1 MENNQDNNNTGNP
14 QSLGRQS
21 NPAAGDIATA
31 STQVNNQDNKPVNN
45 DGDTAPGT
53 VTASD
58 TRRTAPDTAPDTH
71 RDTPDG
77 DTIPRLAD
85 LDKFIPPVLTW
96 AGIIIFICSLIGAI
110 YLYLTAQ
117 GPLSSYYIASAISSV
132 IVGILS
138 YTVCRALAIIVE
150 KLNQLPS

>member
-71 RDTPDG
+71 RDTPTVTPSRASPTSTSSSRQFSPG
-77 DTIPRLAD
+77 QASSSSSAASSAQSISTSPHKVHCQATI
-85 LDKFIPPVLTW
+85 
-96 AGIIIFICSLIGAI
+96 
-110 YLYLTAQ
+110 
-117 GPLSSYYIASAISSV
+117 
-132 IVGILS
+132 
-138 YTVCRALAIIVE
+138 
-150 KLNQLPS
+150 